1 VAGTCKHN
9 NELSVTTSR
18 VNQSSVTPN
27 LENAVFGD
35 FISFAFRPL

>member
-1 VAGTCKHN
+1 MTGTCKRD
-9 NELSVTTSR
+9 NELSVSSFR

-35 FISFAFRPL
+35 F